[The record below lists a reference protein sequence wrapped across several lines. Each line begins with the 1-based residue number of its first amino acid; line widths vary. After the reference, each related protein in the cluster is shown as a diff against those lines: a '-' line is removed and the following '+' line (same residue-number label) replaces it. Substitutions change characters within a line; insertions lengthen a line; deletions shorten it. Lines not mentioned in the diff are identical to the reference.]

1 MKNEIFNE
9 YVERIVGLYKIPK
22 EEIFSKIKRT
32 DVVDARQMLFYLCNR
47 RNISHT
53 QIKRYLI
60 DEGLEMTI
68 STILHGIKVMEEKI
82 SNDSDYKQIINKI
95 K

>member
-1 MKNEIFNE
+1 MKNEIFND

-22 EEIFSKIKRT
+22 EDIFSKIKRT

-82 SNDSDYKQIINKI
+82 TNDSDYKQIINKI

>member
-1 MKNEIFNE
+1 
-9 YVERIVGLYKIPK
+9 
-22 EEIFSKIKRT
+22 
-32 DVVDARQMLFYLCNR
+32 MLFYLCNR

>member
-1 MKNEIFNE
+1 MKNEIFND

-22 EEIFSKIKRT
+22 EDIFSKIKRT

-82 SNDSDYKQIINKI
+82 ANDSDYKQIINKI

>member
-1 MKNEIFNE
+1 MKNEIFND

-32 DVVDARQMLFYLCNR
+32 DVVDARQMLYYLCNR

-82 SNDSDYKQIINKI
+82 ANDSDYKQIINKI

>member
-1 MKNEIFNE
+1 MKNEIFND

-22 EEIFSKIKRT
+22 EDIFSKNKRM
-32 DVVDARQMLFYLCNR
+32 DVVDARQMLYYLCNR

-82 SNDSDYKQIINKI
+82 ANDSDYKQIINKI

>member
-1 MKNEIFNE
+1 MKNQIFND
-9 YVERIVGLYKIPK
+9 YVERIVDLYKIPR
-22 EEIFSKIKRT
+22 EEIFTKIKRT

-53 QIKRYLI
+53 QIKRHLM
-60 DEGLEMTI
+60 DENFEIGI

-82 SNDSDYKQIINKI
+82 ASDSDYKQIINKI

>member
-1 MKNEIFNE
+1 MKNEIFSD
-9 YVERIVGLYKIPK
+9 YVEKIVDLYKIPR

-47 RNISHT
+47 DRH
-53 QIKRYLI
+53 
-60 DEGLEMTI
+60 
-68 STILHGIKVMEEKI
+68 
-82 SNDSDYKQIINKI
+82 INNSPWHQGNGGKNR

>member
-1 MKNEIFNE
+1 MKNEIFSD
-9 YVERIVGLYKIPK
+9 YVEKIVDLYKIPR

-53 QIKRYLI
+53 QIKRYLV
-60 DEGLEMTI
+60 DEGFEIGI

-82 SNDSDYKQIINKI
+82 ENDSDYKQIIYKI

>member
-1 MKNEIFNE
+1 MKNEIFND

>member
-1 MKNEIFNE
+1 MKKEVFND
-9 YVERIVGLYKIPK
+9 YVEKILDLYKIPRD
-22 EEIFSKIKRT
+22 EFFSKIKRT

-60 DEGLEMTI
+60 DEGFDMTI

-82 SNDSDYKQIINKI
+82 KNDSDYKQIIDQI

>member
-1 MKNEIFNE
+1 MKNEIFND

-82 SNDSDYKQIINKI
+82 TNDSDYKQIINKI

>member
-1 MKNEIFNE
+1 MKNQIFND
-9 YVERIVGLYKIPK
+9 YVEKVVDLYKIPR
-22 EEIFSKIKRT
+22 EEMFTKVKRA

-53 QIKRYLI
+53 QIKRHLI
-60 DEGLEMTI
+60 DEGFDMTI

-82 SNDSDYKQIINKI
+82 VNDSDYKQIINKI

>member
-1 MKNEIFNE
+1 MKNEIFND

-22 EEIFSKIKRT
+22 EDIFSKIKRT